1 MKRNASIKKRNQNP
15 EVALRQ
21 LLDNPAYWEKMDAE
35 MKRFEEERALKRKDA
50 ILHLRINSRDLGRL
64 KEKANAAGLGYQ
76 TFIAEIL
83 HRVSQK

>member
-1 MKRNASIKKRNQNP
+1 MKRAAPIRKHNRNP
-15 EVALRQ
+15 EVALRRP
-21 LLDNPAYWEKMDAE
+21 LDNPAYWEKMDAE
-35 MKRFEEERALKRKDA
+35 IKRFEEERALKRKDA
-50 ILHLRINSRDLGRL
+50 ILHLRINSRDLARL